1 MDLDRVYASQVQH
14 RGPVRMGT
22 GGTSFGPTYE
32 RDPALR
38 NLERSVFGK
47 INELT
52 KQFEE
57 PVPKKEVTPQLR
69 TVSVE
74 EAIRELME
82 LEKNSNE
89 SAFPP
94 TSLQ

>member
-1 MDLDRVYASQVQH
+1 MDLDKVYSSQVQY

-57 PVPKKEVTPQLR
+57 PALKKEVIPQLR
-69 TVSVE
+69 AVSVE
-74 EAIRELME
+74 EAIKELIE
-82 LEKNSNE
+82 LEKIPNE
-89 SAFPP
+89 TAYPP
-94 TSLQ
+94 VFLQ

>member
-1 MDLDRVYASQVQH
+1 MDLENVYASQV
-14 RGPVRMGT
+14 RKSPVPMYP

-57 PVPKKEVTPQLR
+57 TAPKQEVIPQLR
-69 TVSVE
+69 AVSVE
-74 EAIRELME
+74 EAIKELIE
-82 LEKNSNE
+82 LEKIPNE
-89 SAFPP
+89 TAYPP
-94 TSLQ
+94 VFLQ

>member
-1 MDLDRVYASQVQH
+1 MDLDSVYSSQVQY

-22 GGTSFGPTYE
+22 GGTSFGPTDE

-57 PVPKKEVTPQLR
+57 TAPKKEVTPQLR
-69 TVSVE
+69 AVSVE

-82 LEKNSNE
+82 LEKASNE